1 MADKDTPILETQAS
15 RRDVLKTAVYM
26 TPVIL
31 TLAAVPSFAAKGSGW
46 KEDKK
51 EQKAAKQEWKA
62 EQKAEKQEQKA
73 EQKAAKQEAK
83 QNPG

>member
-46 KEDKK
+46 KE
-51 EQKAAKQEWKA
+51 EKQER
-62 EQKAEKQEQKA
+62 KAEKKEAKA
-73 EQKAAKQEAK
+73 LKKYEKQQAK
-83 QNPG
+83 QNNN

>member
-1 MADKDTPILETQAS
+1 MADQSPSLLQKPTS
-15 RRDVLKTAVYM
+15 RREVIKHAAYM

-46 KEDKK
+46 KEDKQ

-62 EQKAEKQEQKA
+62 EQKADKQEQKA

-83 QNPG
+83 QNHG